1 MSTAFAPE
9 RPQTP
14 VIVIGGMN
22 MDVLGTPHAP
32 LLPRDSNPGTVTLR
46 PGGVGRN
53 IAWGIARLSVAVE
66 LITATGNDAFGAALL
81 QSCAAD
87 GIGTAHAMT
96 APSAS
101 GTYFC
106 LHDADGDM
114 LYAINQMQAV
124 ETLSPER
131 LAPLLPVCNSA
142 PLVVLDAN
150 LPENTLSYLADV
162 ITAPLFVD
170 PVSAHKARRVLPILP
185 RLHAIKPN
193 RLEAECMTGIDCSTE
208 AGVRK
213 AADFFLS
220 QGVRHVYISMG
231 RDGAY
236 YAGDAQQGML
246 PPALPADASIQ
257 DTTGAGDAMT
267 AGLIW
272 AELKGFPIERCA
284 LSGLHAAAARIMSG
298 TLSPAVFQT
307 FDRLQQ

>member
-1 MSTAFAPE
+1 
-9 RPQTP
+9 
-14 VIVIGGMN
+14 
-22 MDVLGTPHAP
+22 
-32 LLPRDSNPGTVTLR
+32 
-46 PGGVGRN
+46 
-53 IAWGIARLSVAVE
+53 
-66 LITATGNDAFGAALL
+66 
-81 QSCAAD
+81 
-87 GIGTAHAMT
+87 
-96 APSAS
+96 
-101 GTYFC
+101 
-106 LHDADGDM
+106 M

-220 QGVRHVYISMG
+220 QGVRHVYISLSS
-231 RDGAY
+231 DGAY

-272 AELKGFPIERCA
+272 AELKGLPIERCA